1 MISLHLRQLRCSGAL
16 LSDWTYKP
24 SQMKQR
30 LKNHFLAAT
39 HTARVTSPARAANR
53 FPGRTPG
60 GRPPCRV
67 CARRSQSAV
76 WLRLPHDRGPSQA
89 GRNPAGGGVEMSDAS
104 GRGFKRAAARGSKLG
119 HDTYD
124 QSPIVFCADAAV
136 IFWRD
141 R

>member
-1 MISLHLRQLRCSGAL
+1 
-16 LSDWTYKP
+16 
-24 SQMKQR
+24 MKQR

-39 HTARVTSPARAANR
+39 HTTRVTSPACAANR

-60 GRPPCRV
+60 GRPRRRV
-67 CARRSQSAV
+67 CTRSAQSAV
-76 WLRLPHDRGPSQA
+76 RLRLPHDRGPSQA

-124 QSPIVFCADAAV
+124 QSPLAFARTVV
-136 IFWRD
+136 ILWSCNR
-141 R
+141 